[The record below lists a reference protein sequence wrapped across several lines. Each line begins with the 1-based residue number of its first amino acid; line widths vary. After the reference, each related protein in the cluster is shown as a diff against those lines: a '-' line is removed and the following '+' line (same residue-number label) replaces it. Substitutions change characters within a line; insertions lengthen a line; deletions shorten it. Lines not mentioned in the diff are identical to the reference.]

1 MFMRQEDGSMI
12 RAVIFDMDGV
22 LIDAREWHYE
32 ALNEALRLFGHEISR
47 HDHETRFD
55 GLPTATK
62 LRQLSA
68 ERCLPAGLHSF
79 INRMKQAYTLQMADR
94 HLMPNIEHVRTLR
107 SLRSQGYRLGVASN
121 SIRRTI
127 EFMMERAGLAGY
139 LDIILSNEDVS
150 RPKPAPEIYRKA
162 MQSLGVAPDQALVVE
177 DNPYGWQ
184 AATEAGAHLLRVRDV
199 HDVTCDNIV
208 AAIAA
213 LRKTAGGRQAA

>member
-1 MFMRQEDGSMI
+1 MEQEDGCMI

-22 LIDAREWHYE
+22 LIDAKEWHYD
-32 ALNEALRLFGHEISR
+32 ALNDALRLFGHEISR

-79 INRMKQAYTLQMADR
+79 INRMKQVYTLQMADR
-94 HLMPNIEHVRTLR
+94 HLMPNLEHVRTLR
-107 SLRSQGYRLGVASN
+107 TLRGQGYRLGVASN
-121 SIRRTI
+121 SIRKTI

-139 LDIILSNEDVS
+139 LDVILSNEDVP
-150 RPKPAPEIYRKA
+150 RPKPAADIYRKA
-162 MQSLGVAPDQALVVE
+162 MQSLGVAPDETLVVE

-184 AATEAGAHLLRVRDV
+184 AATEAGAHLLKVRDV
-199 HDVTCDNIV
+199 HDVRYDTIMSTISGLRDTAV
-208 AAIAA
+208 A
-213 LRKTAGGRQAA
+213 RQAA